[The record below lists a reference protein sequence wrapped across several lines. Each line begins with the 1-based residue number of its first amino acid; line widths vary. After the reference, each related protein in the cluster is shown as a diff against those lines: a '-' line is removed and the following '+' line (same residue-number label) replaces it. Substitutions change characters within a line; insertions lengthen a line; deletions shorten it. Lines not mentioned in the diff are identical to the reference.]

1 MLSVQSV
8 YVRSCISCQALSQ
21 TKFPGGCQREK
32 EDQCQINREKFDEEA
47 YAFYTGQLLQ
57 NARKEAKVTQA
68 ELAKRINSTKSYI
81 SRVENG
87 DIIPSVAKFWEM
99 ITSLGMRVEIVK
111 PI

>member
-1 MLSVQSV
+1 MSTKKNMITD
-8 YVRSCISCQALSQ
+8 ISAELD
-21 TKFPGGCQREK
+21 KKYGAPGTPE
-32 EDQCQINREKFDEEA
+32 REKFDEEA

-57 NARKEAKVTQA
+57 DARKEAKVTQA

-111 PI
+111 PT